1 MKISTRG
8 RYAIREMVDLAQHG
22 DNDYTPLKD
31 IAERQDISEKY
42 LESITKVLV
51 REGLLIGK
59 RGKNGG
65 YKLSR
70 DPYAYTVWDVLS
82 ILEADDL
89 APVACPE
96 PDSEKCPRADK
107 CPTVSMWKEWGH
119 LTEEYFSSI
128 TIGQLADLPQPFFEG
143 AYI

>member
-22 DNDYTPLKD
+22 DNNYTPLKE

-59 RGKNGG
+59 SGKNGG

>member
-89 APVACPE
+89 APVACLE

-128 TIGQLADLPQPFFEG
+128 TIGQLANLPQPFFEG

>member
-89 APVACPE
+89 APVACLE
-96 PDSEKCPRADK
+96 PDSEKCPRAYK

>member
-31 IAERQDISEKY
+31 IAERQNISEKY

-89 APVACPE
+89 APVACLE

-128 TIGQLADLPQPFFEG
+128 TIGQLANLPQPFFEG

>member
-89 APVACPE
+89 APVACLE
-96 PDSEKCPRADK
+96 PDSKKCPRADK

>member
-22 DNDYTPLKD
+22 DNNCTPLKD

-89 APVACPE
+89 APVACLE

>member
-22 DNDYTPLKD
+22 DNNYTPLKE

-89 APVACPE
+89 APVACLE

-128 TIGQLADLPQPFFEG
+128 TIGQLADLPQPFIFVF
-143 AYI
+143 YI

>member
-51 REGLLIGK
+51 KEGLLIGK

-89 APVACPE
+89 APVACLE

>member
-22 DNDYTPLKD
+22 DNNYTPLKE

-89 APVACPE
+89 APEHVWSLSLKNAPGQINVLLSLCGRNGVILQK
-96 PDSEKCPRADK
+96 SIF
-107 CPTVSMWKEWGH
+107 H
-119 LTEEYFSSI
+119 L
-128 TIGQLADLPQPFFEG
+128 LL
-143 AYI
+143 